1 MILPAEF
8 VMPRTGL
15 VWREGLAVLKGLAT
29 YVGPLDWYRKLVK
42 RGGSTQ
48 DPLYCYTVWMRNLCV
63 MRKFGWDPQ
72 GRDVCELGPGNSI
85 GTGIAALFSG
95 VNSYTGLDAF
105 PYSFATNK
113 KRIAELIVRLSEFF
127 SSRRAIPGADQYPQI
142 NPELDNYDF
151 PVWLVDGR
159 AFYERIAAIRSALL
173 RDVENEFASG
183 RLNYLAP
190 YHELDLSKYGGSFD
204 AVFSQA
210 VLEHV
215 EDLGGTYR
223 LIFSLLRPQ
232 GWSWHVI
239 DFRCHGVS
247 SDWNGHWR
255 YPEWLWKIVA
265 GRREFLLNR
274 LTLSE
279 HLARAREAGFWI
291 ESVFP
296 YRDGEHP
303 RLAAKSHLK
312 PSSFVHPF
320 NRMSHEDATTM
331 GALLVMRKP

>member
-42 RGGSTQ
+42 RGGRTQ
-48 DPLYCYTVWMRNLCV
+48 EHLYC
-63 MRKFGWDPQ
+63 
-72 GRDVCELGPGNSI
+72 
-85 GTGIAALFSG
+85 
-95 VNSYTGLDAF
+95 
-105 PYSFATNK
+105 
-113 KRIAELIVRLSEFF
+113 
-127 SSRRAIPGADQYPQI
+127 
-142 NPELDNYDF
+142 F

-215 EDLGGTYR
+215 ENLGGTYR
-223 LIFSLLRPQ
+223 LMFSLLRPQ
-232 GWSWHVI
+232 G
-239 DFRCHGVS
+239 
-247 SDWNGHWR
+247 
-255 YPEWLWKIVA
+255 
-265 GRREFLLNR
+265 
-274 LTLSE
+274 
-279 HLARAREAGFWI
+279 
-291 ESVFP
+291 
-296 YRDGEHP
+296 
-303 RLAAKSHLK
+303 
-312 PSSFVHPF
+312 
-320 NRMSHEDATTM
+320 
-331 GALLVMRKP
+331 